1 MTILFTDIT
10 RFGIVFAADSLL
22 TRKGKPDSRR
32 RKILEVPYLQAV
44 IGYFGLAQVRTKYMD
59 DWLRKFIN
67 DNHDAVSLEEFAHR
81 LGAQLDTDMPRTI
94 SDRRLGMHIAGYM
107 TQDDVTIPS
116 FWFVRNI
123 QHLDTAGRYHGV
135 SDKFQVSEEIRG
147 HHYKHMS
154 PSELSGWLEKGNIIF
169 FRNGVLVPTTFVSD
183 GLHNLFKKGIWRQ
196 PGFRPPQSLK
206 EYAEYVEFRTKVI
219 IDIFRRFHLSD
230 VLVGGPPCL
239 LAIRRPSREV
249 SDQTASRILPTPP
262 YTSGSIITDRLQ

>member
-22 TRKGKPDSRR
+22 TKKGKSNSRR
-32 RKILEVPYLQAV
+32 RKILEISYLQAV

-67 DNHDAVSLEEFAHR
+67 DNHHISSLEEFAHR
-81 LGAQLDTDMPRTI
+81 LGAQLDTNIPRTI

-123 QHLDTAGRYHGV
+123 QHLDTAARYHGV
-135 SDKFQVSEEIRG
+135 SNKFQVSEEIRG

-154 PSELSGWLEKGNIIF
+154 PSELSGWLEKSNIIF
-169 FRNGVLVPTTFVSD
+169 FRNGVLVPTAFVSD

-196 PGFRPPQSLK
+196 SGFRPPQSLK

-239 LAIRRPSREV
+239 LTIPSPSREAPRWIGPHIMPGQP
-249 SDQTASRILPTPP
+249 S
-262 YTSGSIITDRLQ
+262 SGSISTDRLS